1 MKIAVTDL
9 IFVISSQTKSRIQN
23 VVYVRRTIFITIL
36 YNYFKGCDVVML
48 LDIKNET
55 YLAGQILPGTTG
67 SSKGIVQKCDHQWL
81 LCIVGA
87 RKREV
92 INGIQKPAPISGDCF
107 WQIEKAKTQL
117 NGDNYY
123 WYIVYYIVR
132 WSI

>member
-55 YLAGQILPGTTG
+55 YLAGQILPVISSPCSTTG
-67 SSKGIVQKCDHQWL
+67 SSKGIVQKCDHQ
-81 LCIVGA
+81 
-87 RKREV
+87 
-92 INGIQKPAPISGDCF
+92 
-107 WQIEKAKTQL
+107 
-117 NGDNYY
+117 
-123 WYIVYYIVR
+123 
-132 WSI
+132 